1 MNPNKNSSVDEFFK
15 DLPSE
20 DKKEQDIFDD
30 KKEEKKDDP
39 APEKGEKDEEVP
51 ESLKN
56 RQHRRLEQKLQ
67 RERESNIALAE
78 RVKILSEQDKFAQD
92 VEIDPRIAKMFD
104 TSEVGKE
111 NALRL
116 HEVMQDMSAR
126 AKQEALQEIQNQQVK
141 EREEQKSYES
151 FIDDELEG
159 LEDQF
164 NVDLTSDAPQARKAR
179 REFLEMVQKLSPKDD
194 EGTIT
199 GYADF
204 GAVFEEYQSKHTEKV
219 DNTRQKEIAS
229 RSMQKSGQSSGGE
242 PKITPGFRGWEKDFN
257 L

>member
-1 MNPNKNSSVDEFFK
+1 MNEQKGATVDEFFK
-15 DLPSE
+15 NLPTE
-20 DKKEQDIFDD
+20 DKREQDVFDE
-30 KKEEKKDDP
+30 KNKEEPKVTPEKDVDP
-39 APEKGEKDEEVP
+39 EDAPE
-51 ESLKN
+51 SIKN

-78 RVKILSEQDKFAQD
+78 RVKMLSEQERFAKE

-104 TSEVGKE
+104 SSDLGKE

-116 HEVMQDMSAR
+116 NEVIHDMSAK
-126 AKQEALQEIQNQQVK
+126 AKEEALQEIQVQK
-141 EREEQKSYES
+141 ETERAEQKSYED
-151 FIDDELEG
+151 FIDNELES

-164 NVDLTSDAPQARKAR
+164 NVDLTSDSPKARKAR

-204 GAVFEEYQSKHTEKV
+204 GAVFEEYQTKSVEKV
-219 DNTRQKEIAS
+219 DNSRQKEIAS
-229 RSMQKSGQSSGGE
+229 RSMTRSGDSGAPA
-242 PKITPGFRGWEKDFN
+242 PKVTSGFHGWERDYN